1 MSILTPF
8 FNLYKKIKAEPF
20 SIEQFNHN
28 MDVIDTEMHRPPLTV
43 NGIEP
48 DPETRDLELQVVP
61 LADNLT
67 SDEAQIN
74 TGTYIIRSSGGEA
87 SISNGS
93 AWLSNIKGNMVKTGY
108 VAESLNMTVIPI
120 DPDSQTAIT
129 ADINRD
135 DFVDTVSESGTYT
148 FTYST
153 VWSSDPAE
161 YGITVNG
168 TPAAG
173 DQISVVYVKENRGT
187 ITTASPTTFV
197 STGWNLYNHS
207 AGYARLVKYSE
218 EYGFMIDGTY
228 TALSFSETLSGN
240 RVSITPVDGY
250 FTIPSDGYLFVD
262 GGNNTDTA
270 IWMTWSDWVDEPN
283 GGTFA
288 EYTQTQIDL
297 TGIMVNFPYGLMRI
311 DNIYDE
317 IDLNTLRAYSRI
329 ERLSYTEEN
338 LSAVIASGVPYDT
351 DAGYIYAARVAPV
364 TYVVNIDGEY
374 TVSDHGEEM
383 FLGTSVALTV
393 SCLYGNDLKNKLRRD
408 VLTISEQSLT
418 SAQKAQVQ
426 QNLGIVATTAKN
438 IETGGFVADARVIK
452 EIFDALSIKYTT
464 ASKPAGSNIWTNGTI
479 SLRKSGR
486 MVQLKIDGATL
497 AQITQR
503 STFATVPSAYKPTTE
518 IYFAN
523 SANNRNFILSY
534 EGELKGEVQSAGQVW
549 ASVVYMAQT
558 L

>member
-1 MSILTPF
+1 MI
-8 FNLYKKIKAEPF
+8 
-20 SIEQFNHN
+20 
-28 MDVIDTEMHRPPLTV
+28 
-43 NGIEP
+43 
-48 DPETRDLELQVVP
+48 
-61 LADNLT
+61 
-67 SDEAQIN
+67 
-74 TGTYIIRSSGGEA
+74 
-87 SISNGS
+87 
-93 AWLSNIKGNMVKTGY
+93 KTGY
-108 VAESLNMTVIPI
+108 VQESLNMTVIPI
-120 DPDSQTAIT
+120 DPDSPTAIT
-129 ADINRD
+129 ATIDRD
-135 DFVDTVSESGTYT
+135 TFVAEVSQSGTYT

-187 ITTASPTTFV
+187 ITTASPTAFV

-228 TALSFSETLSGN
+228 TALSFSGTLSGN

-250 FTIPSDGYLFVD
+250 FTIPSDGYLFVT

-283 GGTFA
+283 GGTFE

-351 DAGYIYAARVAPV
+351 DTGYIYAVRVAPV
-364 TYVVNIDGEY
+364 TYIVNIDGEY

-418 SAQKAQVQ
+418 AAQKTQVQ
-426 QNLGIVATTAKN
+426 NNLGLVPTTATDKN
-438 IETGGFVADARVIK
+438 VAGFVADARVIK
-452 EIFDALSIKYTT
+452 RLFDILSIKYAT
-464 ASKPAGSNIWTNGTI
+464 ATKPEGSNTWTAGTI

-486 MVQLKIDGATL
+486 LVQLKIDGATL
-497 AQITQR
+497 AAITGR
-503 STFATVPSAYKPTTE
+503 VTFAEVPAGFRPVTE
-518 IYFAN
+518 VYFVN
-523 SANNRNFILSY
+523 SANNKKYVLSY
-534 EGELKGEVQSAGQVW
+534 EGQLKGETAEAGQVW
-549 ASVVYMAQT
+549 ATVTYMAQT
-558 L
+558 AE